1 MSKCLIISGGEFTP
15 GLFNSNF
22 IKSLEYTHVYA
33 ADKGI
38 IYAHKMGIVP
48 DAVIGD
54 FDSLSDYIN
63 LTSSLDD
70 HESIS
75 VNKYLNIAQNV
86 VDSLFGERSKNIK
99 ILTHPVKKDDTDTM
113 LAIKAALDDGAN
125 EIYII
130 CALGGRTDHTFA
142 NIQSLNYIASHNAI
156 GHIYSKDEHLSI
168 LKGPFSET
176 IARKEGYS
184 LSLYSISDISKG
196 LTIKGTLYEVD
207 NIDLTNS
214 FPLAYGNKIT
224 ENKARI
230 SLSEGNLLII
240 ESKIGGGN

>member
-1 MSKCLIISGGEFTP
+1 MKRALIVSAGEYSPIDLNLKFDH
-15 GLFNSNF
+15 
-22 IKSLEYTHVYA
+22 IYA
-33 ADKGI
+33 CDKGYL
-38 IYAHKMGIVP
+38 YAQEMGLECDTI
-48 DAVIGD
+48 IGD
-54 FDSLSDYIN
+54 FDSFRETSYKDSFPPISDEIPFDEDIIRTALDLSGR
-63 LTSSLDD
+63 
-70 HESIS
+70 
-75 VNKYLNIAQNV
+75 V
-86 VDSLFGERSKNIK
+86 R
-99 ILTHPVKKDDTDTM
+99 ILSHKVAKDDTDTM

-130 CALGGRTDHTFA
+130 CALGGRIDHTFA

-176 IARKEGYS
+176 ISRKEGYS